1 MSSSLVVLHSVL
13 GETELSLQIW
23 SQLKLDYF
31 PVEYQPV
38 FRALSQFYTSH
49 GKLPSKSELT
59 LALTRSISESPIYGL
74 FLSFEPPED
83 IDALVALKVL
93 VDEYIQESAL
103 DKLEKLVTK
112 ISEYSGEEVIDKIAN
127 IAYDL
132 ESSSDVQS
140 TMYSV
145 QDIELFGQDPK
156 VSYIPLGLNNNMD
169 NNIIGVA
176 RSETILIGGRRG
188 SGKSIVCS
196 NLVVNEYLNGYTSAY
211 FTIEMRAAQVHR
223 RNIGIE
229 AGISSV
235 SLRNG
240 NLTHEE
246 KAKVAETLCR
256 KYTDSGKVLSSFYE
270 HNDLHKLEIELKKC
284 TLNKDNQII
293 IIDSPHLSLVD
304 IDTTLARLK
313 ATYGKKLRM
322 VAVDYVNQIQITD
335 KFDWQSQIT
344 ISSTLK
350 ELAAKHDVAIAAPY
364 QIDATGEARFSKG
377 ILDSADYAIILE
389 ASQDEKCP
397 YIKFETTKARDV
409 PPFSVCSNMDWK
421 TLRILPT
428 EAILDS
434 GDESNE
440 EHDDL

>member
-1 MSSSLVVLHSVL
+1 MSSSLVVLHSIL

-38 FRALSQFYTSH
+38 FRAISQFYNSH
-49 GKLPSKSELT
+49 GKLPTKAELT
-59 LALTRSISESPIYGL
+59 LSLARSISESPIYGL
-74 FLSFEPPED
+74 FLGFTPPED
-83 IDALVALKVL
+83 VDSLVALKVL
-93 VDEYIQESAL
+93 TDEFIQTSAL
-103 DKLEKLVTK
+103 DKLEKLVVK
-112 ISEYSGEEVIDKIAN
+112 ISEFSGEEVIDKLAN

-132 ESSSDVQS
+132 EASSDIQS
-140 TMYSV
+140 NMYSV
-145 QDIELFGQDPK
+145 QDIELFGEDPR
-156 VSYIPLGLNNNMD
+156 VSYVPLGLNNNMD

-196 NLVVNEYLNGYTSAY
+196 NIVVNEFLNGFTSVY

-229 AGISSV
+229 AGVSSV

-240 NLTHEE
+240 KLTSDE
-246 KAKVAETLCR
+246 KALVAQTLCR
-256 KYTDSGKVLSSFYE
+256 KYTDGSQALDSFYQ
-270 HNDLHKLEIELKKC
+270 HNDLHKLETELKKC

-293 IIDSPHLSLVD
+293 IVDSPNLSLVD
-304 IDTTLARLK
+304 IDTSLARLK

-322 VAVDYVNQIQITD
+322 VAVDYINQIQIPD

-350 ELAAKHDVAIAAPY
+350 ELAAKHDVAIVAPY

-377 ILDSADYAIILE
+377 ILDSADYAIVLE
-389 ASQDEKCP
+389 ACQDENTP

-428 EAILDS
+428 EAILDTGS
-434 GDESNE
+434 DNDEE
-440 EHDDL
+440 ADDL

>member
-1 MSSSLVVLHSVL
+1 MSSALVVLHSIL
-13 GETELSLQIW
+13 GDTEYSLQIW

-38 FRALSQFYTSH
+38 FRAVSQFYSSH
-49 GKLPSKSELT
+49 GKLPTKHELT
-59 LALTRSISESPIYGL
+59 LSLARSISESPIYGL
-74 FLSFEPPED
+74 FLAYEAPED
-83 IDALVALKVL
+83 VDATVALKIL
-93 VDEYIQESAL
+93 VDEYIQAHAL
-103 DKLEKLVTK
+103 DKIEKLVTK
-112 ISEYSGEEVIDKIAN
+112 ISDFSGEEVIDKIAN

-132 ESSSDVQS
+132 EAASDVQS
-140 TMYSV
+140 IMYSV
-145 QDIELFGQDPK
+145 QDIELFAQDPK

-169 NNIIGVA
+169 ANIIGVA

-196 NLVVNEYLNGYTSAY
+196 NLVVNEYLNGFTSVY
-211 FTIEMRAAQVHR
+211 FTIEMRASQVHR
-223 RNIGIE
+223 RNVGID
-229 AGISSV
+229 AGVSSV

-240 NLTHEE
+240 NLTHDE
-246 KAKVAETLCR
+246 KAKIAQTLCR
-256 KYTDSGKVLSSFYE
+256 KYTDADKVLDSFYS
-270 HNDLHKLEIELKKC
+270 HNDLHKLETELKKC

-293 IIDSPHLSLVD
+293 IVDSPNLSLVD

-322 VAVDYVNQIQITD
+322 VAVDYVNQIQVPD

-389 ASQDEKCP
+389 ASQDETCP

-409 PPFSVCSNMDWK
+409 PPFSVCSDMDWK

-428 EAILDS
+428 EAVIKTDS
-434 GDESNE
+434 DSE
-440 EHDDL
+440 EEADDL

>member
-1 MSSSLVVLHSVL
+1 MSSSLVVLHSIL
-13 GETELSLQIW
+13 GDTEFSLQIW

-38 FRALSQFYTSH
+38 FRAISQFYSSH
-49 GKLPSKSELT
+49 GKLPTKQELT
-59 LALTRSISESPIYGL
+59 LSLARSISESPIYGL
-74 FLSFEPPED
+74 FLAYEAPED
-83 IDALVALKVL
+83 VDAIVALKIL
-93 VDEYIQESAL
+93 VDEYIQSHAL
-103 DKLEKLVTK
+103 DKIEKLVTK
-112 ISEYSGEEVIDKIAN
+112 ISDYSGEEVIDKIAN

-132 ESSSDVQS
+132 EAASDVQS
-140 TMYSV
+140 IMYSA
-145 QDIELFGQDPK
+145 QDIELFAQDPK

-169 NNIIGVA
+169 ANIIGVA

-196 NLVVNEYLNGYTSAY
+196 NLVVNEYLNGFTSVY
-211 FTIEMRAAQVHR
+211 FTIEMRASQVHR

-229 AGISSV
+229 AGVSSV
-235 SLRNG
+235 ALRNG
-240 NLTHEE
+240 NLTHDE
-246 KAKVAETLCR
+246 KSKIAQTLCR
-256 KYTDSGKVLSSFYE
+256 KYIDADSVLASFYT
-270 HNDLHKLEIELKKC
+270 HNDLHKLETELKKC

-293 IIDSPHLSLVD
+293 IVDSPNLSLVD

-322 VAVDYVNQIQITD
+322 VAVDYVNQIQVPD

-389 ASQDEKCP
+389 ASQDESCP

-409 PPFSVCSNMDWK
+409 PPFSVCSDMDWK
-421 TLRILPT
+421 TLRL
-428 EAILDS
+428 S
-434 GDESNE
+434 
-440 EHDDL
+440 

>member
-1 MSSSLVVLHSVL
+1 MSSALVVLHSIL
-13 GETELSLQIW
+13 GDTEYSLQIW

-38 FRALSQFYTSH
+38 FRAVSQFYSSH
-49 GKLPSKSELT
+49 GKLPTKHELT
-59 LALTRSISESPIYGL
+59 LSLARSISESPIYGL
-74 FLSFEPPED
+74 FLAYEAPED
-83 IDALVALKVL
+83 VDATVALKIL
-93 VDEYIQESAL
+93 VDEYIQAHAL
-103 DKLEKLVTK
+103 DKIEKLVTK
-112 ISEYSGEEVIDKIAN
+112 ISDFSGEEVIDKIAN

-132 ESSSDVQS
+132 EAASDVQS
-140 TMYSV
+140 IMYSV
-145 QDIELFGQDPK
+145 QDIELFAQDPK

-169 NNIIGVA
+169 ANIIGVA

-196 NLVVNEYLNGYTSAY
+196 NLVVNEYLNGFTSVY
-211 FTIEMRAAQVHR
+211 FTIEMRASQVHR
-223 RNIGIE
+223 RNVGIE
-229 AGISSV
+229 AGTSSV

-240 NLTHEE
+240 NLTHDE
-246 KAKVAETLCR
+246 KAKIAQTLCR
-256 KYTDSGKVLSSFYE
+256 KYTDADKVLDSFYS
-270 HNDLHKLEIELKKC
+270 HNDLHKLETELKKC

-293 IIDSPHLSLVD
+293 IVDSPNLSLVD

-322 VAVDYVNQIQITD
+322 VAVDYVNQIQVPD

-389 ASQDEKCP
+389 ASQDETCP

-409 PPFSVCSNMDWK
+409 PPFSVCSDMDWK

-428 EAILDS
+428 EAVIQTDADS
-434 GDESNE
+434 E
-440 EHDDL
+440 EEADDL